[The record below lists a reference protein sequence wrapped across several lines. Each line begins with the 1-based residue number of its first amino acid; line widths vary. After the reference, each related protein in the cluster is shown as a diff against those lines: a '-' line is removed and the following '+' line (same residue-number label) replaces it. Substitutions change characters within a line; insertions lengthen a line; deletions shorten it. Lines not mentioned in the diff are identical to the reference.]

1 MADFS
6 RPPSEVLGQ
15 SLSKGYVGAHI
26 EQGVPVLDRDLN
38 LQHDLIS
45 STVRSIASNCVGD
58 GISVG
63 SKVFEI
69 RSITPEAE
77 QPASESDNDFWILAG
92 KSVSDVCLVGG
103 VEVRNFTKLKY
114 SSQKLPDLTPPDRQ
128 QGPVREDVVYLD
140 VSMSTVDGSTDK
152 DLLNCGDIGMQTSVR
167 LRPSWVVRV
176 AEGKTEPPAP
186 AEPGHIHFPLALL
199 RRKSGNPAIESQMIT
214 DLRQLILPL
223 TEVQRQLDLMER
235 LLLRPYFDPDSAN
248 QIKPV
253 FGALNADVTLHGR
266 NFNVYAEDMVKVFFG
281 PDPVTVLSTHATT
294 IKIHIGKPLQQR
306 PTHVTIQTA
315 GGSVT
320 SDAVFTFEEGGE
332 RPKFAAGAI
341 EFTPRSGGKDVEITL
356 YGTNFDATSAVW
368 FGTNTMAEI
377 VRVIPEGL
385 VVKVPDGLLGQVPIN
400 VATAGGVATT
410 REPFNAGTAPEFA
423 ASGAQFT
430 PDTGRAGDRVYLSG
444 RHFDAPPVSVFFGML
459 AAEVVSVDDEL
470 IVATVPPQAVGAQRI
485 RVITRVGSAVSD
497 DIFTVVSH

>member
-1 MADFS
+1 M
-6 RPPSEVLGQ
+6 
-15 SLSKGYVGAHI
+15 
-26 EQGVPVLDRDLN
+26 LDRDLN
-38 LQHDLIS
+38 LQHDLVS
-45 STVRSIASNCVGD
+45 STVRSIVSSYVGD

-69 RSITPEAE
+69 RSIPPDPEQLE
-77 QPASESDNDFWILAG
+77 SESDNDFWILAG
-92 KSVSDVCLVGG
+92 KSVSDTCLVGG

-114 SSQKLPDLTPPDRQ
+114 SSQKLPELTTPDRE
-128 QGPVREDVVYLD
+128 QGPIREDVVYLD
-140 VSMSTVDGSTDK
+140 VSMSTVDGTTDK
-152 DLLNCGDIGMQTSVR
+152 DLLNRGDIGTQTSVR

-176 AEGKTEPPAP
+176 AEGKAEPPAP
-186 AEPGHIHFPLALL
+186 AEPGHTYLPLALL

-214 DLRQLILPL
+214 DVRQLILPL

-235 LLLRPYFDPDSAN
+235 LLLRPYFDPNPLN
-248 QIKPV
+248 QLDPV
-253 FGALNADVTLHGR
+253 FGGLNADVTLHGR

-281 PDPVTVLSTHATT
+281 SDPVEVRSTAATT
-294 IKIHIGKPLQQR
+294 IQIRIGKPLQQR
-306 PTHVTIQTA
+306 PTHVTIETA

-320 SDAVFTFEEGGE
+320 SDAVFSFKNGGE
-332 RPKFAAGAI
+332 RPEFTAGAI
-341 EFTPRSGGKDVEITL
+341 EFTPRSGGKDVDVTL
-356 YGTNFDATSAVW
+356 YGTNFDVTSAVW
-368 FGTNTMAEI
+368 FGTNAIAEI

-485 RVITRVGSAVSD
+485 RVITCVGSAVSD
-497 DIFTVVSH
+497 DTFTVVSH